1 MTTGGYAPRL
11 RAAAGFV
18 PLMFALLLAGCA
30 GGLSSLP
37 PLPESETGAYSL
49 GAGDRLRL
57 QVFGQEELS
66 QEYLVSDSGVI
77 TMPLIGSVE
86 AEGQTLATLEQDI
99 AQRLSDGILVDPNV
113 TAEIVAYRPF
123 FILGETRAPGQYP
136 YVPRMTVLTAVSMSG
151 GFTFR
156 AERDEVS
163 ITRLVDGQM
172 AEFRA
177 DPLDFVEPGD
187 VINVHERFF

>member
-1 MTTGGYAPRL
+1 MKTGGIAPRF
-11 RAAAGFV
+11 RAATGLV
-18 PLMFALLLAGCA
+18 PLMFVLLLGGCA
-30 GGLSSLP
+30 GGVSSLP
-37 PLPESETGAYSL
+37 PLPESEMGAYTL

-66 QEYLVSDSGVI
+66 QEYLVSDAGVI

-86 AEGQTLATLEQDI
+86 AEGETLAALEQKI
-99 AQRLSDGILVDPNV
+99 ASRLSDGILVDPNV
-113 TAEIVAYRPF
+113 TSEVVSYRPF

-156 AERDEVS
+156 AERDAVS
-163 ITRLVDGQM
+163 VTRLVDGQM